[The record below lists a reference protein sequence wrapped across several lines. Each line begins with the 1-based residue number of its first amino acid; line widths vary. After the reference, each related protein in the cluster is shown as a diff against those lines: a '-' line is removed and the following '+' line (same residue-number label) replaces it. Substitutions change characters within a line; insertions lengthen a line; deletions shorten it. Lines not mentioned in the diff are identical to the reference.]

1 MGLMCFRP
9 FRGIS
14 TKYGAFYLRYLS
26 QRLQQS
32 SVGMHFMC
40 YKDVDRMEGRVV
52 DGWGFIASRYPNY
65 YVLWRYG
72 LVLGMFL
79 RGEEK
84 GWI

>member
-1 MGLMCFRP
+1 
-9 FRGIS
+9 
-14 TKYGAFYLRYLS
+14 
-26 QRLQQS
+26 
-32 SVGMHFMC
+32 MC